1 MPCGVSQGP
10 FPIPRLMNI
19 RLFVLSAAWFSLMI
33 APVYGQS
40 ANDYYRQGVAAMER
54 GEVQAARSAFTKALR
69 VQPDH
74 AYARYQ
80 LGQLEG
86 QTENLKAK
94 RRENELAAVRLEKV
108 NFSEVELSEALRA
121 LGVMVGDAT
130 AGDGEEDDEGRIVNF
145 MIQDSSGKL
154 GDREVS
160 LRMKNV
166 PAKVALD
173 YLLQQVNA
181 TARYDEHAIVIRPRG
196 GASR

>member
-1 MPCGVSQGP
+1 
-10 FPIPRLMNI
+10 MNI

>member
-1 MPCGVSQGP
+1 MKT
-10 FPIPRLMNI
+10 RL
-19 RLFVLSAAWFSLMI
+19 LLLSAALFSLTA
-33 APVYGQS
+33 APVCAQS
-40 ANDYYRQGVAAMER
+40 ADDYYRQGVAAMKR
-54 GEVQAARSAFTKALR
+54 GEVQAARSAFSKALR
-69 VQPDH
+69 AQPDH

-86 QTENLKAK
+86 QSENLAAK
-94 RRENELAAVRLEKV
+94 RRESELAAVRLEEV

-121 LGVMVGDAT
+121 LGAMVEGATSGD
-130 AGDGEEDDEGRIVNF
+130 DEDDEEGRIVNF

-166 PAKVALD
+166 PAKVALE

-196 GASR
+196 GGSR

>member
-1 MPCGVSQGP
+1 MK
-10 FPIPRLMNI
+10 I

-54 GEVQAARSAFTKALR
+54 GEVHAARSAFTKALR

-94 RRENELAAVRLEKV
+94 RRESELAAVRLEKV

-121 LGVMVGDAT
+121 LGVMVEDAT
-130 AGDGEEDDEGRIVNF
+130 AGDGEEDDAGGRIVNF